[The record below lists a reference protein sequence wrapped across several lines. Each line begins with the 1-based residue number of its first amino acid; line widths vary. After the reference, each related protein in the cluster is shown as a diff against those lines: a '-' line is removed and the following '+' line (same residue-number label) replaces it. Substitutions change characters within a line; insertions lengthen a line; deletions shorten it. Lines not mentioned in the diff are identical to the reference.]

1 MKLKLRSKFLKIFL
15 VASILSIA
23 IMFTACGKKK
33 KDNLNNISENLSN
46 YYIDLEYQPTS
57 QSAIANCEL
66 DYINNSDAMLK
77 EIKLH
82 LYIASFCKDAKN
94 PPLTDTNHETAYYGE
109 ESYATLNIS
118 RVKLN
123 EKDILPTYEGED
135 NDILVVNLSQ
145 SLYPSERV
153 NLKIEYNFSLPHMKH
168 RFGYGE
174 NTVNFGNFYPI
185 ACAYDNGWKT
195 DPYSAIGDPFCSDS
209 SNYFVSLSIPENYTL
224 ASTGE
229 IKNMTETDGKSYY
242 NLEAKCVRDFAFV
255 LSDKFNVA
263 TKKYND
269 ITINYFYTL
278 DNNYQ
283 KALDCS
289 YDAIKTF
296 SEQFFYYPYS
306 TYNVVQADFCYGGM
320 EYPNLSL
327 IANDIENYD
336 DYLNV
341 IVHETAHQWWYG
353 LVGND
358 EFNEAWLDESLT
370 EFSTVLFY
378 DYNTK
383 YAFNHK
389 QMVDATHE
397 NYCLYQTVYTDVLG
411 SLDSSMNRANNEFS
425 TEPEY
430 TFNVYAKG
438 VLMFDSLYNLVGKK
452 NFITSLK
459 HYAENNKYKI
469 AKCENLIASFETIS
483 KTNLENF
490 LSCWLDGKVII
501 H

>member
-1 MKLKLRSKFLKIFL
+1 MKVKVRSKILKVMLI
-15 VASILSIA
+15 VTILAIA
-23 IMFTACGKKK
+23 ISFVACGKKK
-33 KDNLNNISENLSN
+33 KDNLNNIGENLSN
-46 YYIDLEYQPTS
+46 YYIDLEYMLTS
-57 QSAIANCEL
+57 QSAVANCEV
-66 DYINNSDAMLK
+66 DYINNSEAMLK
-77 EIKLH
+77 EVKFH
-82 LYIASFCKDAKN
+82 LYISSFCKDAKN
-94 PPLTDTNHETAYYGE
+94 SPITPTSSETAYYGE
-109 ESYATLNIS
+109 ESYASLSIS
-118 RVKLN
+118 RVQLN
-123 EKDILPTYEGED
+123 GEDVVPSYEGED
-135 NDILVVNLSQ
+135 NNILVVNLTS

-153 NLKIEYNFSLPHMKH
+153 NIKIEYNFSLPHMKH

-174 NTVNFGNFYPI
+174 NTVNFGNFYPV

-195 DPYSAIGDPFCSDS
+195 DPYSAIGDPFCSDIA
-209 SNYFVSLSIPENYTL
+209 NYNVSLSIPSNYTL

-229 IKNMTETDGKSYY
+229 FKNSTETDGKGYY
-242 NLEAKCVRDFAFV
+242 NIEAKCVRDFAFV
-255 LSDKFNVA
+255 VSDKFNVA

-269 ITINYFYTL
+269 VTINYYYTL
-278 DNNYQ
+278 DNNYE
-283 KALDCS
+283 KALKCA
-289 YDAIKTF
+289 YDSIKTF
-296 SEQFFYYPYS
+296 SEQFYSYPYS

-341 IVHETAHQWWYG
+341 IVHETAHQWWYSI
-353 LVGND
+353 VGND
-358 EFNEAWLDESLT
+358 EYNEAWLDESLT

-378 DYNTK
+378 DYNTD
-383 YAFNHK
+383 YTFNHK

-411 SLDSSMNRANNEFS
+411 SLDSSMNRPNNEFS

-452 NFITSLK
+452 NFVKSLQL
-459 HYAENNKYKI
+459 YAETNAYKI
-469 AKCENLIASFETIS
+469 AKSEDLIASFETTCN
-483 KTNLENF
+483 TNLENF
-490 LSCWLDGKVII
+490 FTCWLDGKVII